1 MYNSGLVLEGGG
13 NRAIFTSGVL
23 DAFMESG
30 ITFPYV
36 IGVSAGSCNG
46 ASFLGKNIHRQHD
59 ITINY
64 CRDKNYMSASS
75 FRKTGEYLNLEWIF
89 GELTYNLMPL
99 DYETYESSNAVL
111 CAVLT
116 NALTGKAEYFYPKDL
131 REFGCPILRASCALP
146 LVTKGVE
153 LENMRYFDGGLAD
166 SIPLKRAL
174 EDGCQKAVVILT
186 QDKDYVKSP
195 YKGAKLIKKVY
206 KKYPMLVKD
215 ILERH
220 DMYNE
225 QLRYVEE
232 QEKQGNVYVIRP
244 AKPLDC
250 SSMDKDTAKLEAI
263 YQLGYRQGQKEI
275 EQVKAYLA
283 DENSNEFE
291 E

>member
-13 NRAIFTSGVL
+13 SRAIFTSGVL
-23 DAFMESG
+23 DAFMESD

-64 CRDKNYMSASS
+64 CRDKNYMGMDSL
-75 FRKTGEYLNLEWIF
+75 RKNGEYLNLEWIF

-99 DYETYESSNAVL
+99 DYDTFENSGAVL

-131 REFGCPILRASCALP
+131 REFGCPILKASCALP
-146 LVTKGVE
+146 IATKGVA
-153 LENMRYFDGGLAD
+153 LDGMHYFDGGLTD

-186 QDKDYVKSP
+186 QDKSYIKSP
-195 YKGAKLIKKVY
+195 YKGAKLIKKIY
-206 KKYPMLVKD
+206 KKYPLLVNN
-215 ILERH
+215 ILNRH
-220 DMYNE
+220 DMYNG
-225 QLRYVEE
+225 QLRYIEE
-232 QEKQGNVYVIRP
+232 QEKLGNVYVIRP
-244 AKPLDC
+244 TKPLNC
-250 SSMDKDTAKLEAI
+250 SSIERDTTKLEAI
-263 YQLGYRQGQKEI
+263 YQLGYIQGKKEV
-275 EQVKAYLA
+275 EKVKAFL
-283 DENSNEFE
+283 E
-291 E
+291 EK

>member
-46 ASFLGKNIHRQHD
+46 ASFLGKNIRRQHD

-64 CRDKNYMSASS
+64 CRDKNYMSLSS

-99 DYETYESSNAVL
+99 DYDTFENSGSVL

-146 LVTKGVE
+146 MVTKGVE
-153 LENMRYFDGGLAD
+153 LDGMHYFDGGLVD

-186 QDKDYVKSP
+186 QDKDYVKHP
-195 YKGAKLIKKVY
+195 YKGAKIVERIY
-206 KKYPMLVKD
+206 KKYPLLINT
-215 ILERH
+215 ILTRH

-232 QEKQGNVYVIRP
+232 QEKLGNVYVIRP
-244 AKPLDC
+244 AKPLNC
-250 SSMDKDTAKLEAI
+250 SSIERDTAKLEAI

-275 EQVKAYLA
+275 EKIKAFLA
-283 DENSNEFE
+283 D
-291 E
+291 